1 MNDFIAQSLAGVAP
15 RGGASESE
23 NAGAKTFETKSRGER
38 SDFFIYER
46 GELLE
51 KEDFKGSLLGEG
63 GEVDRWGGRDEF
75 EVASDGRAAD
85 PCEGATEDEFESFSL
100 DSRPSKVMFEV
111 VDHGSG
117 DLGGKGP
124 CQVAGLGCGFF
135 DG

>member
-1 MNDFIAQSLAGVAP
+1 LAGVAP
-15 RGGASESE
+15 GDGTGEGE
-23 NAGAKTFETKSRGER
+23 NAGAKAFETKSRGER

-63 GEVDRWGGRDEF
+63 GEVDGWGGRDEF

-85 PCEGATEDEFESFSL
+85 PCEGATEDEFKGFSF
-100 DSRPSKVMFEV
+100 DPRPSKVMFEV
-111 VDHGSG
+111 VDHGTG
-117 DLGGKGP
+117 DFGGKRP
-124 CQVAGLGCGFF
+124 CEVAGLSCSFF